1 LAAALLAALCAA
13 AVPAPV
19 AAQRSP
25 TDGPAAPR
33 GSTTRCVLTRISD
46 GDTIECTPAGRVRLL
61 GVDSP
66 EGQQEPYGAAATAG
80 LASLVPARA
89 ALDLELDMQARDRYG
104 RLLAYVWLDGAMVN
118 WLLVRRGWAVTLSY
132 APNRRYAPILAAAER
147 QARAERRGLW
157 GVDGFRCRPVEFR
170 RRRCV

>member
-1 LAAALLAALCAA
+1 LATALAAALWTV
-13 AVPAPV
+13 AVPESV
-19 AAQRSP
+19 VAQRSP

-46 GDTIECTPAGRVRLL
+46 GDTIECEPAGRIRLL
-61 GVDSP
+61 GVDTP
-66 EGQQEPYGAAATAG
+66 EGKQEPYGTAATAG

-89 ALDLELDMQARDRYG
+89 TLELELDVQARDRNG

-132 APNRRYAPILAAAER
+132 APNRRYAPILDAAER

-157 GVDGFRCRPVEFR
+157 AVDGFRCRPVEFR
-170 RRRCV
+170 RRSC